1 MINVLMMTPQNFAI
15 PAGYNE
21 IITFD
26 VDPAITPSLVDT
38 TIWWR
43 VYAEAFGIA
52 DQTQLFLEKTLGDI
66 VAYDSPLSFTVQMY
80 TADTLNLLRN
90 YYHEATIINAA
101 GEDIGG
107 SWGIMTVL
115 ATYNRESGQ

>member
-38 TIWWR
+38 VIWWR
-43 VYAEAFGIA
+43 VYNEMFGIP
-52 DQTQLFLEKTLGDI
+52 DGPPILEKTMGDI
-66 VAYDSPLSFTVQMY
+66 VPYDSPLSFTVQMY